1 MLSQIDA
8 KTFFIRKKNI
18 YTVPED
24 NRAASIKLWK
34 EDHISQVEW

>member
-1 MLSQIDA
+1 ML
-8 KTFFIRKKNI
+8 KRFLLEKKNI

-34 EDHISQVEW
+34 EGHISQVEW

>member
-1 MLSQIDA
+1 M
-8 KTFFIRKKNI
+8 FCYKKKHI

-34 EDHISQVEW
+34 EGNISQVEW

>member
-8 KTFFIRKKNI
+8 KMFFVAKRHI

-34 EDHISQVEW
+34 EGHISQVEW